1 VKRRRQDLNRLNLTV
16 ESKSG
21 PRDLEFT
28 VRRMI
33 NAGYVGRN
41 QEDVR
46 KHIEELKREGIPA
59 PDSTPTV
66 YPVMTRMITTADS
79 IEVVGDKTSG
89 EGEFVLFIDGQDI
102 YVGVG
107 SDHTDR
113 ELEAVSILKSKQLC
127 FNVASRKV
135 WPFEEVR
142 EHWDE
147 LVLSSW
153 VKEADKKVLYQQ
165 TQLSAILAPS
175 DLFDFVKSKVK
186 DKNLSSTII
195 FSGTVAILTPEI
207 NYGDYFEVALDDPIM
222 NRSLSCSYSVERL
235 EYVTT

>member
-1 VKRRRQDLNRLNLTV
+1 LNQLNLMV

-21 PRDLEFT
+21 SRDLKFP

-46 KHIEELKREGIPA
+46 KHVEELKREGIPA

-66 YPVMTRMITTADS
+66 YPVMTSMITTADS
-79 IEVVGDKTSG
+79 IEVVGDRTSG
-89 EGEFVLFIDGQDI
+89 EGEFVLFMDGHDT

-127 FNVASRKV
+127 FNVVSRKV
-135 WPFEEVR
+135 WPFQETKD
-142 EHWDE
+142 HWDE
-147 LVLSSW
+147 LLLKSW
-153 VKEADKKVLYQQ
+153 VKEAGEKVLYQE
-165 TQLSAILAPS
+165 TFLSAILTPS
-175 DLFDFVKSKVK
+175 DLIDFVKSKIV
-186 DKNLSSTII
+186 DGNLDSTII
-195 FSGTVAILTPEI
+195 FSGTVALITPEI
-207 NYGDYFEVALDDPIM
+207 NYGDYFEVALEDPFM
-222 NRSLSCSYSVERL
+222 SRSLSCSYSVERL
-235 EYVTT
+235 AYLKA

>member
-1 VKRRRQDLNRLNLTV
+1 LNRLNLIV

-21 PRDLEFT
+21 SRNLEFK
-28 VRRMI
+28 VRRII

-41 QEDVR
+41 QEEVQ
-46 KHIEELKREGIPA
+46 KHVEELKREGIPA
-59 PDSTPTV
+59 PASTPTA
-66 YPVMTRMITTADS
+66 YPVMTSMITTSGS
-79 IEVVGDKTSG
+79 IEVVGYETSG
-89 EGEFVLFIDGQDI
+89 EGEFVLFIHGQDI

-127 FNVASRKV
+127 FNVASASV
-135 WPFEEVR
+135 WPFGEVID
-142 EHWDE
+142 HWDE
-147 LVLSSW
+147 LVLTSW
-153 VKEADKKVLYQQ
+153 VKEAGKKVLYQQ

-175 DLFDFVKSKVK
+175 VLIDFVRSKVK
-186 DKNLSSTII
+186 DQNLDSTII

-207 NYGDYFEVALDDPIM
+207 NYGDYFEVVLEDHVM

-235 EYVTT
+235 EYLLA

>member
-1 VKRRRQDLNRLNLTV
+1 MKRRREDLNRLNLTV

-21 PRDLEFT
+21 SRDLELK

-41 QEDVR
+41 QDDVR

-66 YPVMTRMITTADS
+66 YPIMTHMITTADS
-79 IEVVGDKTSG
+79 IEVVGGKTSG
-89 EGEFVLFIDGQDI
+89 EGEFVLFMNGRDV

-127 FNVASRKV
+127 FNVVSRRV

-142 EHWDE
+142 EHWDD

-153 VKEADKKVLYQQ
+153 IKEVGKKVLYQK
-165 TQLSAILAPS
+165 TRLSAILAPS
-175 DLFDFVKSKVK
+175 DLIDFVKSKVK
-186 DKNLSSTII
+186 DQNLSSTII
-195 FSGTVAILTPEI
+195 YSGTVAILTPEI

-235 EYVTT
+235 EYLRA

>member
-1 VKRRRQDLNRLNLTV
+1 MNRLNLIV
-16 ESKSG
+16 ESESG
-21 PRDLEFT
+21 SRSLEFH

-46 KHIEELKREGIPA
+46 KHVEELKLEGIPA

-66 YPVMTRMITTADS
+66 YPVMTSMITTADS

-89 EGEFVLFIDGQDI
+89 EGEFVLFMDGQDI

-127 FNVASRKV
+127 FNVVSRRV
-135 WPFEEVR
+135 WPFQEIR
-142 EHWDE
+142 DHWDE
-147 LVLSSW
+147 LGLKSW
-153 VKEADKKVLYQQ
+153 VKQAEEKVLYQE
-165 TQLSAILAPS
+165 TLLSAILTPS
-175 DLFDFVKSKVK
+175 DLIEFVKSKVK
-186 DKNLSSTII
+186 DGNLDSTII
-195 FSGTVAILTPEI
+195 FSGTVALLTPEI
-207 NYGDYFEVALDDPIM
+207 NYGDYFEVALEDPLM
-222 NRSLSCSYSVERL
+222 NRSLSCLYSVEQL
-235 EYVTT
+235 TYLTA

>member
-1 VKRRRQDLNRLNLTV
+1 MNRLNLIV

-21 PRDLEFT
+21 SRGLEFH

-46 KHIEELKREGIPA
+46 KHVEELKREGIPA

-66 YPVMTRMITTADS
+66 YPVMTSMITTADS

-89 EGEFVLFIDGQDI
+89 EGEFVLFMDKQDI

-113 ELEAVSILKSKQLC
+113 ELETVSILKSKQLC
-127 FNVASRKV
+127 FNVVSRKV
-135 WPFEEVR
+135 WPFQEIR
-142 EHWDE
+142 DHWDE
-147 LVLSSW
+147 LGLKSW
-153 VKEADKKVLYQQ
+153 VKQAGEKVLYQE
-165 TQLSAILAPS
+165 TLLSAILTPA
-175 DLFDFVKSKVK
+175 DLIDFVKSKVK
-186 DKNLSSTII
+186 DGNLDSTII
-195 FSGTVAILTPEI
+195 FSGTVALLTPEI
-207 NYGDYFEVALDDPIM
+207 NYGDYFEVALDDPLM
-222 NRSLSCSYSVERL
+222 NRSLSCSYSVEQL
-235 EYVTT
+235 TYLTA